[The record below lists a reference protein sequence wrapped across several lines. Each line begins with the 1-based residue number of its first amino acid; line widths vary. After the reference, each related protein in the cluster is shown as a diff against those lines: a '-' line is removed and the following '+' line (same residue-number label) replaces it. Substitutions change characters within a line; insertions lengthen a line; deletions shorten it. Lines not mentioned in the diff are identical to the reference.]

1 MDLLRSWIGIFLR
14 PRPSTLHT
22 HWPLEPLDGLP
33 AVVHL
38 FARLRKAFPDTAT
51 VTLGVVGYGG
61 EPNSRI
67 ADTLRPF
74 EVESYLSSLGAP
86 PQVLAELCKSLAGR
100 AQQIV
105 LYPDNSVFP
114 DCLLSREIM
123 SYHESQH
130 ADATVCDEAP
140 TGLVPVIY
148 RVETILRIAN
158 LGLPGDASDDCLT
171 IMRNANELLTQPY
184 QRPFLIKSFPLPA
197 NYHSL
202 LTSLPARVLVSN
214 YSSRLAAE
222 EVVRSNAASLT
233 LDCSP
238 ALEMRKRLAAV
249 RRFPPCSTRPQAGD
263 RCTILFATNFA
274 GYSGAEESFYQL
286 IRGLDRSRYRGIAL
300 VSYEGVLSEKL
311 RQAGID
317 VEVAY
322 NDLETIHPDSFHYFA
337 ELLKYNEVRILHIN
351 SSAGIPLLATALSL
365 KIPIVTHVR
374 RLHGKAAPDWLNC
387 SHAVVGVSDAVGRDL
402 LRSGIDP
409 NLVTTIYNGID
420 LDEFS
425 LHGLHIPGCKAPAAV
440 ARKTV
445 LIVARICREKRQE
458 LMVEAAAIL
467 CRKIPDL
474 TVVFV
479 GEAGPADQPYAR
491 RIMQLI
497 RKLGLEKNVQF
508 LGFRKRLQ
516 ELYASSDAMV
526 LCNEVEAFAR
536 CLLEALAMRVPVVVP
551 SSGGHTELLSDGD
564 TCVQF
569 QPGDPESLAR
579 SIESVLCD
587 GALSRRLA
595 ENGERLAKQ
604 LSIEG
609 HVQRMCSLYERILR
623 EPRATDRPI

>member
-1 MDLLRSWIGIFLR
+1 MDLFRSWIGVFLR

-33 AVVHL
+33 TVAHL
-38 FARLRKAFPDTAT
+38 FTRLRKAFPDTAA

-67 ADTLRPF
+67 ADTLRPYQ
-74 EVESYLSSLGAP
+74 VESHLSSLGTP
-86 PQVLAELCKSLAGR
+86 PQVLAELSRSFSGR
-100 AQQIV
+100 VQHIA
-105 LYPDNSVFP
+105 LYPDTSVFP

-123 SYHESQH
+123 SYHESQR

-140 TGLVPVIY
+140 VGLVPVIY
-148 RVETILRIAN
+148 RVEAILRIAKF
-158 LGLPGDASDDCLT
+158 GLPGDAGDDCLA
-171 IMRNANELLTQPY
+171 IMRDANELLTEPY
-184 QRPFLIKSFPLPA
+184 HRPFLIKSFPLPA

-202 LTSLPARVLVSN
+202 LTSLPARVLVGN

-222 EVVRSNAASLT
+222 QVVRSDAASLA

-238 ALEMRKRLAAV
+238 ALEMRKCLAALQ
-249 RRFPPCSTRPQAGD
+249 RFPPCRARPPAGA

-274 GYSGAEESFYQL
+274 AYSGAEESFYQL

-300 VSYEGVLSEKL
+300 VPHEGVLSEKL

-322 NDLETIHPDSFHYFA
+322 NDLDTIHPDSFHYFA
-337 ELLKYNEVRILHIN
+337 ELLRYNEARILHIN
-351 SSAGIPLLATALSL
+351 SSAGTALLATALSL

-374 RLHGKAAPDWLNC
+374 RLLGKAAPDWLNC
-387 SHAVVGVSDAVGRDL
+387 SHAVVAVSEAVRRDL

-420 LDEFS
+420 LSEFN
-425 LHGLHIPGCKAPAAV
+425 LQGLQIPAPADV

-445 LIVARICREKRQE
+445 LMVARICREKRQE

-474 TVVFV
+474 TVLFV
-479 GEAGPADQPYAR
+479 GEAGPADQPYACR
-491 RIMQLI
+491 VMQLI
-497 RKLGLEKNVQF
+497 QKVGLAKNVQF
-508 LGFRKRLQ
+508 LGFQKRLQ

-526 LCNEVEAFAR
+526 LCNAEEAFAR
-536 CLLEALAMRVPVVVP
+536 CVLEALAMRVPVVAP
-551 SSGGHTELLSDGD
+551 RTGGHTELLSDGD

-579 SIESVLCD
+579 SIERVLCD
-587 GALSRRLA
+587 RALSQRLA
-595 ENGERLAKQ
+595 ENGERLARQ
-604 LSIEG
+604 LSIEE
-609 HVQRMCSLYERILR
+609 HVQRMGSLYEKILR
-623 EPRATDRPI
+623 EQT